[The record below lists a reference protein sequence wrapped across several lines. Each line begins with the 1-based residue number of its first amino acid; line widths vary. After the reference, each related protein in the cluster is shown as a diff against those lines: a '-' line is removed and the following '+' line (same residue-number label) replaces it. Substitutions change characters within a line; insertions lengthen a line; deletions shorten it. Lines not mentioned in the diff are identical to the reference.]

1 MNLLLCTVGQESNPI
16 FCLNQI
22 GFPPT
27 SLLLFKQGLF
37 LSQCRSWR
45 TCCLLD
51 QSRPSS
57 LETQRRST
65 CRTTTWARARH
76 RAAAEKPTMTAQMT
90 RVVTTGQ
97 GFSVP
102 TSSHKIHTHTHT
114 QQCTAW
120 GEDVWGI
127 EWKRM
132 FVFFLMSER
141 LGILQALVKWS
152 CWFMAR
158 SISCV
163 LGLLWSLSE
172 EVAVGQPKTLHYT
185 WNTFKTLNSKFR
197 MMTDKY
203 LRCMKTCGC
212 LSVCKAI

>member
-1 MNLLLCTVGQESNPI
+1 MNLLLCTVGQESNL
-16 FCLNQI
+16 FCFVLFLFKPNR
-22 GFPPT
+22 FFF
-27 SLLLFKQGLF
+27 FKQGLF
-37 LSQCRSWR
+37 LFTCRSWR

-51 QSRPSS
+51 QSRQSS

-76 RAAAEKPTMTAQMT
+76 LVVAEKPTMTARMM

-102 TSSHKIHTHTHT
+102 TSSHKTHTHTHT

-132 FVFFLMSER
+132 FFFFLRLKGLVFFRHWSNYHVDPWHTQLVVCRDYYDHCLRKLQWGSQRFCTTPEIHLMS
-141 LGILQALVKWS
+141 
-152 CWFMAR
+152 
-158 SISCV
+158 
-163 LGLLWSLSE
+163 
-172 EVAVGQPKTLHYT
+172 
-185 WNTFKTLNSKFR
+185 LNSKFR
-197 MMTDKY
+197 MMT
-203 LRCMKTCGC
+203 
-212 LSVCKAI
+212 